1 MIMFIKIKLVQTMGA
16 KLCSLF
22 KSKKKA
28 RILMFGL
35 DGAGKTSILYQL
47 KFSDLIKTTQ
57 TIGFNIETIKYK
69 DLYIDIWD
77 IGGFSIFP
85 NNEDII
91 LFKHYYENTDGIIY
105 VIDCSD
111 KKRFGKANKGLL
123 EIIKDEKLKNL
134 PLLIF
139 GNKQDLNEAIS
150 PNELTKY
157 LEYEKIINNKW
168 LIQGSSALNGKGIKE
183 GFDWLTN
190 SLLKKVQN

>member
-1 MIMFIKIKLVQTMGA
+1 MFIQIKLVQTMGA

-47 KFSDLIKTTQ
+47 KFSGLIKTTQ

-85 NNEDII
+85 NDEDII
-91 LFKHYYENTDGIIY
+91 LFKHYYQNTDGIIF
-105 VIDCSD
+105 VIDCND

-190 SLLKKVQN
+190 TLSKKIQN

>member
-1 MIMFIKIKLVQTMGA
+1 MGA

-47 KFSDLIKTTQ
+47 KLSDLIKTTQ

-91 LFKHYYENTDGIIY
+91 LFKHYYQNTDGIIF
-105 VIDCSD
+105 VIDCND

-150 PNELTKY
+150 PNELIKY

-168 LIQGSSALNGKGIKE
+168 LIQGSSAMNGKGIKE

>member
-1 MIMFIKIKLVQTMGA
+1 MFIQIKLVQTMGA

-28 RILMFGL
+28 RTLMFGL

-47 KFSDLIKTTQ
+47 KFSGLIKTTQ

-85 NNEDII
+85 NDEDII
-91 LFKHYYENTDGIIY
+91 LFKHYYQNTDGIIF
-105 VIDCSD
+105 VIDCND

-183 GFDWLTN
+183 GIDWLTN
-190 SLLKKVQN
+190 SLLKKVKN

>member
-1 MIMFIKIKLVQTMGA
+1 MFIQIKLVQTMGA

-47 KFSDLIKTTQ
+47 KFSGLIKTTQ

-85 NNEDII
+85 NDEDII
-91 LFKHYYENTDGIIY
+91 LFKHYYQNTDGIIF
-105 VIDCSD
+105 VIDCND

-168 LIQGSSALNGKGIKE
+168 LIQGSSAINGKGIKE
-183 GFDWLTN
+183 GIDWLTN
-190 SLLKKVQN
+190 SLLKKVKN

>member
-1 MIMFIKIKLVQTMGA
+1 MFIQIKLVQKMGA

-47 KFSDLIKTTQ
+47 KFSGLIKTTQ

-85 NNEDII
+85 NDEDII
-91 LFKHYYENTDGIIY
+91 LFKHYYQNTDGIIF
-105 VIDCSD
+105 VIDCND

-150 PNELTKY
+150 PNELSKY

-183 GFDWLTN
+183 GIDWLTN
-190 SLLKKVQN
+190 SLLKKVKN